1 MTEGKSLVV
10 AGHKPLA
17 LVPDSLDGIRQM
29 AKEIARSGMAPKS
42 YMRDP
47 KREDQGYSEE
57 KITVGIM
64 HGLEVGLT
72 PMAALQSIAVVNGM
86 PTIWGDGALALLLSS
101 GEVEDHEE
109 TFRDGPPLKREGRN
123 HGEYVEVPNP
133 IAVCM
138 FKRKGRER
146 PIVREFGYADAVA
159 AELLG
164 KDTYKKYLK
173 RMLQMRAR
181 AWAMRDAFSDILRG
195 LAIREEAMDIEPEA
209 PPPPPRPSRSKPPA
223 PPAGAIDAEI
233 IDDPLP
239 TAEPEA
245 LETAVHDEDP
255 PPASI
260 DVEEFITGFLQQ
272 LGRCK
277 TKDEIHELT
286 RFNDEEIALV
296 PLDRWTGVQDEI
308 LARMEAVERPPP
320 GTLAPAV
327 TKPPRTTRE
336 PTTTQ
341 PPASA
346 APTTVE
352 PAFVAG
358 SGVSADYSGLTD
370 EDISHPWYT
379 NNAGTQALARCM
391 IGVIGEAKTE
401 DALDAMMKVEA
412 RVANI
417 KLLEEHAPQL
427 CMKVKGFVES
437 HRKLLRSP
445 PVMP

>member
-1 MTEGKSLVV
+1 MSEGKSLVV

-42 YMRDP
+42 YLRDP

-123 HGEYVEVPNP
+123 HGEFVEVPNP

-195 LAIREEAMDIEPEA
+195 LAIREEAMDIEPEVPPP
-209 PPPPPRPSRSKPPA
+209 PPPPPRPSRTSKPPA

-233 IDDPLP
+233 INDPLP
-239 TAEPEA
+239 TAGPEA

-260 DVEEFITGFLQQ
+260 DVEEFITGFLGQ
-272 LGRCK
+272 LARCK
-277 TKDEIHELT
+277 TKDEIHELKA
-286 RFNDEEIALV
+286 FNEEDIALI
-296 PLDRWTGVQDEI
+296 PLDRWTGVQDQI
-308 LARMEAVERPPP
+308 LARMEVVEAP
-320 GTLAPAV
+320 PAV
-327 TKPPRTTRE
+327 TKPPRTTKE
-336 PTTTQ
+336 PTTTTTQ

-346 APTTVE
+346 SPTTAE
-352 PAFVAG
+352 PVA
-358 SGVSADYSGLTD
+358 SNGVSTDYSGITD

-391 IGVIGEAKTE
+391 IGVIGEARTE
-401 DALDAMMKVEA
+401 DALDAMLKIEA
-412 RVANI
+412 RVANL
-417 KLLEEHAPQL
+417 KMLEEHAPQL
-427 CMKVKGFVES
+427 FMKVKAFVES